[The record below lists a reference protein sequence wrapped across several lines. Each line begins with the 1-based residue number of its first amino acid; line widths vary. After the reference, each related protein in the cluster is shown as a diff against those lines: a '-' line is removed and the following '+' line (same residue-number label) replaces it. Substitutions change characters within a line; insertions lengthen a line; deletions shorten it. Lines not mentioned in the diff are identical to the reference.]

1 MMQNKVTAEGKK
13 AEEIHDKFM
22 CNCDNADT
30 LMAGAI
36 GIAENKILQFEAM
49 VGKDVEMKKQI
60 GTDVQNH
67 KADREAAKTSIAEA
81 HALGEKE
88 ATLAK
93 VSGDLKTN
101 IAALAKGIPAIEE
114 GMGSGLL

>member
-1 MMQNKVTAEGKK
+1 MLQQAVRL
-13 AEEIHDKFM
+13 H
-22 CNCDNADT
+22 
-30 LMAGAI
+30 GAI

-67 KADREAAKTSIAEA
+67 KADREAAKPSIAEA

-101 IAALAKGIPAIEE
+101 IASLAKGIPAIEE

>member
-1 MMQNKVTAEGKK
+1 
-13 AEEIHDKFM
+13 M
-22 CNCDNADT
+22 CYCDNADT
-30 LMAGAI
+30 LMANAI
-36 GIAENKILQFEAM
+36 GTAENKILQFEAM

-93 VSGDLKTN
+93 VSGELKTN
-101 IAALAKGIPAIEE
+101 IASLAKGIPAIEE